1 MVVSEGLFTEGGG
14 RRGFS
19 HHHWHC
25 HRVPIIVVVRL
36 RNRINISSYQLNR
49 SILILLPTIII
60 NSHPPREIRLILLLI
75 QLHQIIRLPCNPT
88 GPVGH
93 LTRRHH
99 RVQRIGQPH
108 QRRQRQQPLRQ
119 RRHPHPTHLIIDRHA
134 RRVLQ
139 YKTIGIRQQL
149 PDDSPDV
156 IALAHIDVHLLA
168 EVVFQYGVFAGE
180 VILVVLLENGD
191 VCGLVT
197 GSEHDCLGLDCGGDV
212 AEVDA

>member
-19 HHHWHC
+19 HHSHGC
-25 HRVPIIVVVRL
+25 VPIIFIRRL
-36 RNRINISSYQLNR
+36 RRNRINISSYQLNR

-60 NSHPPREIRLILLLI
+60 NSDPPREIRLILLLI

-119 RRHPHPTHLIIDRHA
+119 RRHPHPTHLIIDRHS
-134 RRVLQ
+134 RWVLQ
-139 YKTIGIRQQL
+139 YEAVGIRQQL

-180 VILVVLLENGD
+180 VILVVLLENCD
-191 VCGLVT
+191 VCGLVA
-197 GSEHDCLGLDCGGDV
+197 GSEHDCLGLDCGCDV